1 MREAVFPGPKS
12 AAMIKDLR
20 RHVIADPYPFVLDLA
35 GGRGM
40 WLATIDGQQIFD
52 WAGDYASKWIGH
64 NHPRLFEADYLQ
76 RLGYAANNKLANPDF
91 LTLECMEYYRALFEV
106 APRCMRN

>member
-1 MREAVFPGPKS
+1 MNRRRRRVRKGGITRPLSTAWAGSPRFPSPSRPERFLTELMREVVFPGPKS

-52 WAGDYASKWIGH
+52 WAGYYASKWI
-64 NHPRLFEADYLQ
+64 
-76 RLGYAANNKLANPDF
+76 
-91 LTLECMEYYRALFEV
+91 
-106 APRCMRN
+106 